1 MGRLTHFNNN
11 RSEVFADHEPQNRTG
26 VLFHPLGVFAALKDE
41 QKTKGAAAPNG

>member
-11 RSEVFADHEPQNRTG
+11 RSEVFADHEPKNRTG

-41 QKTKGAAAPNG
+41 QRTKGAAAPNG